1 MLVFNSKVCPYE
13 DYIIFNS
20 NIIQTAF
27 LGQRGLIE
35 NDFLTKVLD
44 GMAFAGFVSER
55 GPPYR
60 ACDLFDEVMYRDAP
74 LQAEVYYKL
83 VDNTFFFNLCAAW
96 MLLIT
101 MCKTGSL
108 PLLLVK

>member
-1 MLVFNSKVCPYE
+1 MFFIPQYVHMNKITLLPSVWGCNCSNS
-13 DYIIFNS
+13 D
-20 NIIQTAF
+20 IIQTAF

-60 ACDLFDEVMYRDAP
+60 ACDLFDEVLYHDAP
-74 LQAEVYYKL
+74 LKSWNVL
-83 VDNTFFFNLCAAW
+83 RFTL
-96 MLLIT
+96 
-101 MCKTGSL
+101 
-108 PLLLVK
+108 

>member
-13 DYIIFNS
+13 NYIIFNS

-60 ACDLFDEVMYRDAP
+60 ACDLFDEVMYHDAP
-74 LQAEVYYKL
+74 LQAELYYTLLYSYEL
-83 VDNTFFFNLCAAW
+83 VHNTSFFNLCAAW
-96 MLLIT
+96 TLLHVI
-101 MCKTGSL
+101 
-108 PLLLVK
+108 V